1 MDKFISQ
8 FQEKF
13 YYYKNMI
20 LSFPNITDKQNVN
33 NNFELITIQKDYT
46 SERIY
51 IDNNLSNDKLYDHII
66 KTNIKKLDENLYL
79 TINNYPYRGPNNL
92 KSYVIWVLDN
102 KKYNNKDI
110 ELLLLK
116 NSIINKT
123 KNDYIIYKN
132 PILLKTVKSIEHHH
146 LLIRN
151 KDKINLKNINLKKLI
166 TIVRHGPREP
176 LIFLS
181 KLDNSMWKSKNL
193 DYNTQIYNAEL
204 TELGK
209 IYSYYAGDE
218 LMNGYKNNINFSEL
232 KEKEI
237 FIGSTNFRRTI
248 DTTENYLLG
257 VGLKTNYNLNIV
269 GNMELIKKFTT
280 ELEKLDKMISLDFDK
295 CFLEKI
301 NLKINEIFGLEI
313 KNNKD
318 YYNLYS
324 VISIYKLHKIL
335 LPKEWTDELHL
346 KLKDITI
353 NYYNKLFK
361 NELSLLI
368 IDELLDIIVSLLN
381 NEEIKFSLICSHD
394 IILMAFLKFL
404 KPKTIYNIPDFC
416 SLIRLELWSL
426 NNLEETNNLLRI
438 YYDSIIVKEII
449 I

>member
-51 IDNNLSNDKLYDHII
+51 IDNNLSYDKLCDHII

-102 KKYNNKDI
+102 KKYNNKYI
-110 ELLLLK
+110 ELLLIK
-116 NSIINKT
+116 NGIINKK

-146 LLIRN
+146 LLLRN
-151 KDKINLKNINLKKLI
+151 NNINLKNMNLKKLI
-166 TIVRHGPREP
+166 TILRHGPREP

-181 KLDNSMWKSKNL
+181 KLDNSMWKSNNL
-193 DYNTQIYNAEL
+193 DYNKQVYNAEL

-232 KEKEI
+232 KDNEI
-237 FIGSTNFRRTI
+237 FIGSTNFSRTI
-248 DTTENYLLG
+248 ETTKNYLSG
-257 VGLKTNYNLNIV
+257 IGLKVNYNLNIV
-269 GNMELIKKFTT
+269 GNMETIKKFTT
-280 ELEKLDKMISLDFDK
+280 ELEKLDKIISLDFDK
-295 CFLEKI
+295 YFLEKI

-335 LPKEWTDELHL
+335 LPIEWTDELDL

-361 NELSLLI
+361 NELSILI

-381 NEEIKFSLICSHD
+381 NEEIKFSVICSHD
-394 IILMAFLKFL
+394 IILMAFLKVL

-416 SLIRLELWSL
+416 SLIRLELWSS